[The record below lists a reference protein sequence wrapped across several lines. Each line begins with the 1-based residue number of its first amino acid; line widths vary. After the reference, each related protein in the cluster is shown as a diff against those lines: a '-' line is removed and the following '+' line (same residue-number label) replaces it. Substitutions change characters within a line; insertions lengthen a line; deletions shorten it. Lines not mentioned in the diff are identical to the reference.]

1 MKLGAHPSLDA
12 LCGEYLLGSL
22 RGAARRRFERALA
35 QDPLVALRLAYWQ
48 RTMAVPYTEKMQI
61 QPAAGGWQRLQRELG
76 LKRPA
81 QRWLDRVELWRGWAL
96 VATAVLLVTLGVQ
109 VWRSGPTTPQFA
121 TIALLEAS
129 GGHANVTAQI
139 SSDHRQLALSVARP
153 VLASAQQSFEL
164 WLIPA
169 QGGAPVSLGVVGS
182 LDARIDLRTP
192 AAAGIVPGAKLA
204 VSVEPAGGSP
214 TGGPTGAVIAIGAI
228 TS

>member
-12 LCGEYLLGSL
+12 LCGEYLIGSL

-35 QDPLVALRLAYWQ
+35 QEPLVALRLAYWQ

-76 LKRPA
+76 LERPA
-81 QRWLDRVELWRGWAL
+81 RRWLDRVELWRGWAL

-109 VWRSGPTTPQFA
+109 VWRSEPRAPQFA
-121 TIALLEAS
+121 TIAVLEAS

-169 QGGAPVSLGVVGS
+169 GGAPISLGVMGS
-182 LDARIDLRTP
+182 LDARIELRTP
-192 AAAGIVPGAKLA
+192 AAAGIVPGAKFA
-204 VSVEPAGGSP
+204 VTVEPAGGSP
-214 TGGPTGAVIAIGAI
+214 TGGPTGAVIAVGPI